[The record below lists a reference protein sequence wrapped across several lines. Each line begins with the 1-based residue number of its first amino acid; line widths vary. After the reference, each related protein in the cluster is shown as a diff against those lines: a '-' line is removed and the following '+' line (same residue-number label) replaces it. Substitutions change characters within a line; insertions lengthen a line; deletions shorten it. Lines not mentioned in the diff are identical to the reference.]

1 MTRQIA
7 VLTNPTSGK
16 GRAAGLDDLVVPRLQ
31 NSGASVRRLQGRDAE
46 EARAL
51 ADACVADGV
60 DTLVVIGGDGMI
72 HLAIQS
78 LAGTDTALGVVP
90 AGTGNDVSR
99 FFGIPREDPVAAVNA
114 IIAGKTRTIDLG
126 RVGPTYFISVLAGG
140 LDAIVNERVN
150 RMSRPKG
157 QMRYNIATIA
167 ALRSFEPISYRVEID
182 GEELT
187 FEATTLAVGNTSSY
201 GGGMRIAEG
210 ADAEDGLLDL
220 VVIGPGTTRELLTT
234 FPLVFKGTHVNH
246 PKFHRWRGKKITIVA
261 SGITA
266 YADGEPIAPLP
277 LTVEVVPSALRII
290 TP

>member
-150 RMSRPKG
+150 RMSWPKG

-182 GEELT
+182 GEELS
-187 FEATTLAVGNTSSY
+187 FDATTLAVGNTSSY

>member
-1 MTRQIA
+1 MTREIA

-16 GRAAGLDDLVVPRLQ
+16 GRAAGLDNIVVPRLEAA
-31 NSGASVRRLQGRDAE
+31 GISVRRLQGRDAD
-46 EARAL
+46 EARLL
-51 ADACVADGV
+51 ADACVADGI
-60 DTLVVIGGDGMI
+60 DTLVVVGGDGMV

-78 LAGTDTALGVVP
+78 LAGSQTSLGVVP

-99 FFGIPREDPVAAVNA
+99 YFGIPRENPAAAVDA
-114 IIAGKTRTIDLG
+114 IIAANTTAIDLG

-150 RMSRPKG
+150 RMSWPKG
-157 QMRYNIATIA
+157 QMRYNLATIA
-167 ALRSFEPISYRVEID
+167 ALANFKPIPYRIDID

-210 ADAEDGLLDL
+210 ADATDGLLDL
-220 VVIGPGTTRELLTT
+220 VVIGPGTRRELLTT
-234 FPLVFKGTHVNH
+234 FPLVFKGTHVHH
-246 PKFHRWRGKKITIVA
+246 PKFQRWRGKRITIAA

-277 LTVEVVPSALRII
+277 LTVEVVPSTLRII

>member
-1 MTRQIA
+1 VTRQIA

-31 NSGASVRRLQGRDAE
+31 NSGASVRRLQGRNAE
-46 EARAL
+46 EAKDL
-51 ADACVADGV
+51 ADQCVADGI
-60 DTLVVIGGDGMI
+60 DTLVVVGGDGMV

-78 LAGTDTALGVVP
+78 LAGTETALGVVP

-99 FFGIPREDPVAAVNA
+99 YFEIPRDDPVAAVDA

-126 RVGPTYFISVLAGG
+126 KVGPTYFISVLAGG

-150 RMSRPKG
+150 RMSWPKG

-167 ALRSFEPISYRVEID
+167 ALRSFKPISYRIDID
-182 GEELT
+182 GEELA

-220 VVIGPGTTRELLTT
+220 VVIGPGTPRELLTT
-234 FPLVFKGTHVNH
+234 FPLVFKGAHVHH
-246 PKFHRWRGKKITIVA
+246 PKFHRWQGKRITIA
-261 SGITA
+261 AAGITA

-277 LTVEVVPSALRII
+277 LTVEVAPSAMRII

>member
-1 MTRQIA
+1 MTREIA
-7 VLTNPTSGK
+7 VLINPTSGK
-16 GRAAGLDDLVVPRLQ
+16 GRAAGIDHTVVPRLKA
-31 NSGASVRRLQGRDAE
+31 SGARVRQLQGRDAT

-51 ADACVADGV
+51 AESCVADGV
-60 DTLVVIGGDGMI
+60 DTLVVIGGDGMV
-72 HLAIQS
+72 HLAIQA
-78 LAGTDTALGVVP
+78 LACTQTALGVVP
-90 AGTGNDVSR
+90 AGTGNDVAR
-99 FFGIPREDPVAAVNA
+99 YFGIPREDPVAAVDA
-114 IIAGKTRTIDLG
+114 ILAGHTRTIDLG

-150 RMSRPKG
+150 RMRWPKG
-157 QMRYNIATIA
+157 QMRYNLATIA
-167 ALRSFEPISYRVEID
+167 ALRTFKPIPYRVEID
-182 GEELT
+182 GEELS

-220 VVIGPGTTRELLTT
+220 VVIGPGTPRQLLTT

-246 PKFHRWRGKKITIVA
+246 PMFHRWRGTKISIAA

-277 LTVEVVPSALRII
+277 LTVEVAPAALRII

>member
-1 MTRQIA
+1 VTRQIA

-16 GRAAGLDDLVVPRLQ
+16 GRASGLDDLVVPRLQ
-31 NSGASVRRLQGRDAE
+31 RSGATVRRLQGRTPD

-78 LAGTDTALGVVP
+78 LAGTQTALGVVP

-99 FFGIPREDPVAAVNA
+99 YFGIPRDNPVAAVDA
-114 IIAGKTRTIDLG
+114 IIAGNARSIDLG
-126 RVGPTYFISVLAGG
+126 RVGPTYFISILAGG
-140 LDAIVNERVN
+140 LDAIINAHVND
-150 RMSRPKG
+150 MKWPKG
-157 QMRYNIATIA
+157 QMRYNIATVA
-167 ALRSFEPISYRVEID
+167 ALRTFKPISYHLDID
-182 GEELT
+182 GEELS
-187 FEATTLAVGNTSSY
+187 FEATTLAVANTSSY

-220 VVIGPGTTRELLTT
+220 VVIGPGTPRELLAT
-234 FPLVFKGTHVNH
+234 FPKVFKGAHVNH
-246 PKFHRWRGKKITIVA
+246 PKFHRWRGKKISIVA

-266 YADGEPIAPLP
+266 YADGEPLAPLP
-277 LTVEVVPSALRII
+277 LTVEVAPSALRII

>member
-1 MTRQIA
+1 VTREIA

-16 GRAAGLDDLVVPRLQ
+16 GRAAGLDDVVVPRLQ
-31 NSGASVRRLQGRDAE
+31 RSGASVRRLQGRTAE
-46 EARAL
+46 EAQDL
-51 ADACVADGV
+51 AAACVAEGI
-60 DTLVVIGGDGMI
+60 DTLVVVGGDGMV
-72 HLAIQS
+72 HLAIQA
-78 LAGTDTALGVVP
+78 LAGTSTALGVVP

-99 FFGIPREDPVAAVNA
+99 YFGIPRDDTAAAVDS
-114 IIAGKTRTIDLG
+114 IVAGNIRTIDLG

-150 RMSRPKG
+150 RMKWPKG
-157 QMRYNIATIA
+157 QMRYNIATVA
-167 ALRSFEPISYRVEID
+167 ALRSFKPISYRVEID
-182 GEELT
+182 GEELS

-220 VVIGPGTTRELLTT
+220 VVIGPGTPRQLLTT
-234 FPLVFKGTHVNH
+234 FPLVFKGAHVDH
-246 PKFHRWRGKKITIVA
+246 PMFHRWRGKRITIVA

-277 LTVEVVPSALRII
+277 ITVEVVPSALRII

>member
-1 MTRQIA
+1 MNRQIA

-16 GRAAGLDDLVVPRLQ
+16 GKASGLDDLVVPRLQ
-31 NSGASVRRLQGRDAE
+31 NAGASVRRLQGRTAD

-60 DTLVVIGGDGMI
+60 DTLVVVGGDGMV

-78 LAGTDTALGVVP
+78 LAGTETALGVVP

-99 FFGIPREDPVAAVNA
+99 YFGIPREDPVAAVNV

-126 RVGPTYFISVLAGG
+126 RVGPTYFISVLAAG

-150 RMSRPKG
+150 RMSWPKG

-167 ALRSFEPISYRVEID
+167 ALRSFKPISYRVDID
-182 GEELT
+182 GEEMA

-234 FPLVFKGTHVNH
+234 FPLVFKGTHVHH
-246 PKFHRWRGKKITIVA
+246 PKFHRWRGKRITIVA
-261 SGITA
+261 AGITA

-277 LTVEVVPSALRII
+277 LTVEVVPSAMRII